1 MTDQEL
7 KDLVAESDARSAK
20 IDASLARTAAIVSRT
35 SRQTLRNQCH
45 PKRRAKKFFFKR
57 IKELHFLI
65 AGVQFQSITI
75 GIERDRPSE
84 GISIELDAMLLNS
97 EVVAIMQV
105 ATRLNV
111 KDVEVVYD
119 KLIPTFRTMY
129 HEFQDRDLLVIV
141 AGLSVDADALA
152 KAHEYGFIC
161 LQSCNAQLVIDASHL
176 KRCKALSATT
186 HQ

>member
-7 KDLVAESDARSAK
+7 NDLVAKSEAARRAK
-20 IDASLARTAAIVSRT
+20 IAASLAETAAIASRAY
-35 SRQTLRNQCH
+35 RQSLRDQCY

-57 IKELHFLI
+57 IEELHFRV

-75 GIERDRPSE
+75 NIKRDNPSA

-105 ATRLNV
+105 AMRLNV

-119 KLIPTFRTMY
+119 KLIPTFRTMC
-129 HEFQDRDLLVIV
+129 HEFKI
-141 AGLSVDADALA
+141 
-152 KAHEYGFIC
+152 ETYW
-161 LQSCNAQLVIDASHL
+161 
-176 KRCKALSATT
+176 
-186 HQ
+186 